1 MTLSSKDTAT
11 STGATNYIER
21 IKRLA
26 STNKNLKE
34 QFEELANRFSAIQE
48 QNRNYQELL
57 LKFSPEPE
65 MGKSKEAR
73 KSARR
78 LRMIS
83 ILYVGISGFQD
94 LYKSEDPIKMIDWLD
109 ELNLKIEEIAF
120 QHNILTIKSLGD
132 ATLFATGLQGEN
144 RTNAID
150 IIQVALEMQHFVNSM
165 REKDPSFIW
174 SLKIAVHTGSV
185 LAIPESKNHPTY
197 SFSGENLTTAVRL
210 GETADSSG
218 ITTSVMTYQLAKEF
232 FEGSLIGKMPAK
244 YMGTLNVYKI
254 EGWIPEF
261 KDVANPHIPNHA
273 FSIKYEHIK
282 FIDLEEEMLDYLEK
296 HLPKNLYYHNV
307 KHTIDVITEV
317 ELIGWAEGVSEEEL
331 LILKLAALFH
341 DAGHTISYSNH
352 EYHSTVMAREK
363 MYSYDFPHE
372 HIEEVCKLIM
382 VTQLPPKPTTI
393 LEEIMCDSDLDYLG
407 RTDFIPVSNNLYA
420 ELKEQNLVNSFNEWN
435 KRQLKF
441 IKEHQYFTKTA
452 LKLREVNKQKQIER
466 LNQLIE
472 EDNYG

>member
-1 MTLSSKDTAT
+1 MTISYKDLAIT
-11 STGATNYIER
+11 TGVTDYIER

-34 QFEELANRFSAIQE
+34 QFEELANRYSAVQE
-48 QNRNYQELL
+48 LNRNYQELL

-65 MGKSKEAR
+65 MIKSKEAR

-78 LRMIS
+78 LHMIS

-94 LYKSEDPIKMIDWLD
+94 LYKSEDPTKMIDWLD

-120 QHNILTIKSLGD
+120 QHNILIIKSLGD

-150 IIQVALEMQHFVNSM
+150 IVQVAMEMQDSINSM
-165 REKDPSFIW
+165 REKDPAFIW

-197 SFSGENLTTAVRL
+197 SFSGENLITAVRL
-210 GETADSSG
+210 GETACSPG

-232 FEGSLIGKMPAK
+232 FDGSLIGKMPAK
-244 YMGTLNVYKI
+244 YMGTLNVYRI
-254 EGWIPEF
+254 NGWIPEF
-261 KDVANPHIPNHA
+261 KDNANPHLPNHA
-273 FSIKYEHIK
+273 FKVKYGHIK
-282 FIDLEEEMLDYLEK
+282 FMDLEEEMLDYLENN
-296 HLPKNLYYHNV
+296 LPENLFYHNI
-307 KHTIDVITEV
+307 KHTMDVITEV

-331 LILKLAALFH
+331 LLLKLAALFH
-341 DAGHTISYSNH
+341 DAGHSISYSNH

-372 HIEEVCKLIM
+372 YIEEVCKLIM
-382 VTQLPPKPTTI
+382 ATKLPPNPTNL
-393 LEEIMCDSDLDYLG
+393 LEKIMCDSDLDYLG

-420 ELKEQNLVNSFNEWN
+420 ELKEQNMVNSFNDWN
-435 KRQLKF
+435 KRQIEF
-441 IKEHQYFTKTA
+441 IKGHQYFTQTA
-452 LKLREVNKQKQIER
+452 IKLREVNKQKQIER
-466 LNQLIE
+466 LKQIIE
-472 EDNYG
+472 

>member
-1 MTLSSKDTAT
+1 MASSYKDLAISTRAT
-11 STGATNYIER
+11 DYIER

-26 STNKNLKE
+26 NTNKSLKE
-34 QFEELANRFSAIQE
+34 QFEELANRYSAVQE
-48 QNRNYQELL
+48 QNKNYQELL

-65 MGKSKEAR
+65 MGKTKEAR

-83 ILYVGISGFQD
+83 ILYVGIGGFQD
-94 LYKSEDPIKMIDWLD
+94 LYKSEDPTKMIDWLD

-132 ATLFATGLQGEN
+132 ATLYATGLQGEN

-150 IIQVALEMQHFVNSM
+150 IVQVALEMQHIAASM
-165 REKDPSFIW
+165 KEKHPSLIW

-210 GETADSSG
+210 GETACSSG
-218 ITTSVMTYQLAKEF
+218 ITTSVMTHQLTKEF
-232 FEGSLIGKMPAK
+232 FESTLIGKMPAK
-244 YMGTLNVYKI
+244 YMGALSVYKI
-254 EGWIPEF
+254 DGWIPEF
-261 KDVANPHIPNHA
+261 KDVENPHLPNHA
-273 FSIKYEHIK
+273 FKVKYGHIK
-282 FIDLEEEMLDYLEK
+282 FMDLEEEMLDYLET
-296 HLPKNLYYHNV
+296 HLPSNLYYHNV

-341 DAGHTISYSNH
+341 DAGHSISYSNH

-372 HIEEVCKLIM
+372 YIDKVCKLIM
-382 VTQLPPKPTTI
+382 ATQMPPNPSNL
-393 LEEIMCDSDLDYLG
+393 LEKIMCDSDLDYLG
-407 RTDFIPVSNNLYA
+407 RADFIPVSNSLYE
-420 ELKEQNLVNSFNEWN
+420 ELKEQNMVNSFNDWN
-435 KRQLKF
+435 KRQIEF
-441 IKEHQYFTKTA
+441 IKGHQYYTKTA
-452 LKLREVNKQKQIER
+452 LKLREVNKQKQIDR
-466 LNQLIE
+466 LNQIIE
-472 EDNYG
+472 

>member
-1 MTLSSKDTAT
+1 MASFYKDLAISATAT
-11 STGATNYIER
+11 DYIDR

-34 QFEELANRFSAIQE
+34 QFEELANRYSAVQE

-65 MGKSKEAR
+65 MDKNKEAR

-83 ILYVGISGFQD
+83 ILYVGITGFQD
-94 LYKSEDPIKMIDWLD
+94 LYNSEDPAKMIDWLD

-120 QHNILTIKSLGD
+120 QHNVLTIKSLGD
-132 ATLFATGLQGEN
+132 ATLYATGLQGEN

-150 IIQVALEMQHFVNSM
+150 IIQVAMEMQHLANSM
-165 REKDPSFIW
+165 KEKNPSSIW
-174 SLKIAVHTGSV
+174 SLKTAVHTGSV
-185 LAIPESKNHPTY
+185 LAIPESKNHPTF
-197 SFSGENLTTAVRL
+197 SFSGENLLTAVRL
-210 GETADSSG
+210 GETASSPG

-232 FEGSLIGKMPAK
+232 FDGSLIGKMPAK
-244 YMGTLNVYKI
+244 YMGSLSVYRI
-254 EGWIPEF
+254 YGWIPEF
-261 KDVANPHIPNHA
+261 KDSANPHLPNHA
-273 FSIKYEHIK
+273 FKVKYGHIK
-282 FIDLEEEMLDYLEK
+282 FMDLEEEMLDYLEK
-296 HLPKNLYYHNV
+296 HLPENLYYHNV

-341 DAGHTISYSNH
+341 DAGHTISYANH

-372 HIEEVCKLIM
+372 YIEEVCKLIM
-382 VTQLPPKPTTI
+382 ATKMPPNPTNI
-393 LEEIMCDSDLDYLG
+393 LEKIMCDSDLDYLG
-407 RTDFIPVSNNLYA
+407 RTDFIPISNNLYA
-420 ELKEQNLVNSFNEWN
+420 ELKEQNMISSFNEWN
-435 KRQLKF
+435 KKQLKF
-441 IKEHQYFTKTA
+441 ITEHQYFTKTA
-452 LKLREVNKQKQIER
+452 VKLREVNKQKQIER
-466 LNQLIE
+466 LNQIIE
-472 EDNYG
+472 